1 MVATTRRQISRHA
14 ADSGHRLC
22 TGAATGETWSNG
34 RGLRSAANAYSRRG
48 GPETPLWP
56 AAVHPAGPA
65 SPPEWPRGGLRHLQG
80 YLGGGVEFP
89 DPSAV
94 ADFDH
99 RDAFVEVQPASLRRT
114 GHPGDRL
121 VTRPQ
126 GDGVV

>member
-48 GPETPLWP
+48 GPETPSMAGGCAP
-56 AAVHPAGPA
+56 SRTGEPSRVAA
-65 SPPEWPRGGLRHLQG
+65 RGLRHLQG

-99 RDAFVEVQPASLRRT
+99 RDAF
-114 GHPGDRL
+114 
-121 VTRPQ
+121 
-126 GDGVV
+126 